1 MKAVKKL
8 NVKKL
13 TGIILCFILM
23 VLAILVVLPRL
34 GPQEPAETRGVQS
47 DDFAQ
52 FKRVEYDGQRY
63 VRRSGTTVA
72 LLIGVDKTDDAPRSG
87 YRDGGQADFLML
99 LVVDDVEKSVRML
112 HIDRDTMANIT
123 VLSVLG
129 REVGTKSAQI
139 CLSHGFG
146 ATEEDNS
153 RYTVQA
159 VSNLLEG
166 EGIDFYISANTNS
179 IARINDALGG
189 VTLTLQDDFSAY
201 DPLMVP
207 GATLTLTGRQAE
219 YMVRSRYD
227 IADGTNEMRM
237 SRQRQYIDAA
247 ALKLRA
253 LCRSDAGFARDFLTE
268 MESVITSDASMAR
281 IINVF
286 DRAAGYDIQPIE
298 YLKGEHRIGP
308 DGFMEF
314 HTAEKAAAEWVLSA
328 LYKPE

>member
-1 MKAVKKL
+1 MKEF

-13 TGIILCFILM
+13 AGIVLCFVLI
-23 VLAILVVLPRL
+23 VLAILIGLPRL
-34 GPQEPAETRGVQS
+34 GPQKPAETRGVQS
-47 DDFAQ
+47 EDFAA
-52 FKRVEYDGQRY
+52 FKRVEYNGQKY

-72 LLIGVDKTDDAPRSG
+72 LLIGVDKADDAQRSG
-87 YRDGGQADFLML
+87 YRDGGQADFLMV

-129 REVGTKSAQI
+129 REVGTKCAQI

-159 VSNLLEG
+159 VSHLLEG

-179 IARINDALGG
+179 IGRINDALGG

-201 DPLMVP
+201 DAQMVP
-207 GATLTLTGRQAE
+207 GATLTLTGKQAE

-247 ALKLRA
+247 AIRLRT
-253 LCRSDAGFARDFLTE
+253 LCGNDAGFARDFLTE
-268 MESVITSDASMAR
+268 LESVITSDASMAR

-286 DRAAGYDIQPIE
+286 DRAAGYDIKPIE

-314 HTAEKAAAEWVLSA
+314 HAAEETAAEWVLSA